1 MGIFLRPSLCQSRV
15 ARFNVIPGKHFPLAK
30 VNFAQHCAN
39 MKFDSEMASNSLGSL
54 LSAQKVA
61 CIDSEECMFRQQP
74 DESRELLASALIEA
88 PIRVAAEAAGHVGF
102 RMTDEKKMSPA
113 FH

>member
-15 ARFNVIPGKHFPLAK
+15 ARFNFIPGKPFPLAK
-30 VNFAQHCAN
+30 VNFAQPCAN

-61 CIDSEECMFRQQP
+61 CIDSADCMFRQHP
-74 DESRELLASALIEA
+74 HESRELLASALIESR
-88 PIRVAAEAAGHVGF
+88 IRVAAEAAGHGGC
-102 RMTDEKKMSPA
+102 RLTD
-113 FH
+113 